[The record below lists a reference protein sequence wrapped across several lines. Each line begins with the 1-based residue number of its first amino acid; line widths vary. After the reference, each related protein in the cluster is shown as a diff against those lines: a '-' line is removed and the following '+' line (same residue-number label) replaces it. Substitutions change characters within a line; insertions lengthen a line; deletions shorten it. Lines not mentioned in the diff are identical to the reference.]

1 MIHLNDVSITYS
13 GEPSAVLSN
22 VTLTIPEGELC
33 LVVGPSGSGKTTL
46 LRLLNGLV
54 PHFSGGT
61 LSGSVIINGRD
72 TATHPPREL
81 ADVVG
86 FVGQDPTSGFV
97 TDTVEDELAY
107 AMESLGIETDVMR
120 RRVEETLDLLGL
132 TALRRRPLR
141 SLSGGEAQRVAI
153 GAALTSH
160 PQILVLDEP
169 TSALDP
175 SAADEV
181 LASLQRLVHDL
192 GMTVVLAEHR
202 LERVV
207 QYADRVILVPGSGA
221 PLIVGEPATVMK
233 HSPIA
238 PPVVELGRQA
248 GWDEIAL
255 SVRDAR
261 RSADALRQRFTDEP
275 SSLSSFTVPEPSSE
289 PSDCVLALKDVRVA
303 YGRREVLHGLSLQ
316 LHAGEVVA
324 VMGRN
329 GAGKSTMLSTMVGL
343 RTPFKGT
350 VRVLGVDPATLK
362 PQDLVAR
369 VGLVP
374 QQAGDLLYAESVDL
388 ECRQTDRDAGLAP
401 GTTAAMLTTLAP
413 WIKASSHPSDLSE
426 GSRLALALAVV
437 LAPDP
442 AVLLL
447 DEPTRGLDYQAK
459 QHLIKILA
467 NAAQRGRTI
476 VLATHDVELA
486 AELSTRTVIVADGE
500 VVADGPTR
508 RIITSSPMFAPQI
521 AKAMSPLPLL
531 TVADVAIAM
540 SALSDLP

>member
-13 GEPSAVLSN
+13 GESSAVLSN
-22 VTLTIPEGELC
+22 VTLTVPEGELC

-61 LSGSVIINGRD
+61 LTGSVVINGRD
-72 TATHPPREL
+72 TAKHPPREL

-86 FVGQDPTSGFV
+86 FVGQDPTAGFV

-132 TALRRRPLR
+132 TALRRRALR

-261 RSADALRQRFTDEP
+261 RSADALRQRFTDQP
-275 SSLSSFTVPEPSSE
+275 SSLSSFTVPEPLSE
-289 PSDCVLALKDVRVA
+289 QGDCVLALKDVQVA

-369 VGLVP
+369 IGLVP

-401 GTTAAMLTTLAP
+401 GPTATMLATIAP

-459 QHLIKILA
+459 QHLMKILA

-486 AELSTRTVIVADGE
+486 AELSTRTVIVVDGE

-521 AKAMSPLPLL
+521 AKTMSPLPLL

-540 SALSDLP
+540 NALSDIP